1 MASSQNGWPASDE
14 PRTIGVESYQIP
26 GTTIKIRCSKK
37 VAPLLINFCAEF
49 NAEVEKIE
57 GGTLDD
63 WGNSYR
69 AIRGQETAGNLSNH
83 ASGTAVDLNARKHTL
98 GKRDTF
104 TEKQQEKIRE
114 LCKKYGLKPGMDF
127 RTRADDMHF
136 EINLS
141 PKEVKEKINELGLA
155 DWKGYKPNEKT
166 H

>member
-49 NAEVEKIE
+49 HQSIE
-57 GGTLDD
+57 PIGKNT
-63 WGNSYR
+63 WGYAYR
-69 AIRGQETAGNLSNH
+69 AIRGQEEAGNLSNH
-83 ASGTAVDLNARKHTL
+83 SSATAVDINSERHQLRLK
-98 GKRDTF
+98 DTF
-104 TEKQQEKIRE
+104 PEDKREPIR
-114 LCKKYGLKPGMDF
+114 LLAKKYGLRWGGDYKNRKDE
-127 RTRADDMHF
+127 MHF
-136 EINLS
+136 EIVLS